1 MYLIEYAQFCNRIF
15 TGWVDAGQ
23 RLGIIYFS
31 PLTSGKVVIYIAP
44 VI

>member
-1 MYLIEYAQFCNRIF
+1 MYLIEYAQFRNRIF

-31 PLTSGKVVIYIAP
+31 PLT
-44 VI
+44 